1 MLIFANPRKRRRTT
15 EEDSG
20 KIEKRGSLNRDF
32 LIGLFVCLSFALVRN
47 FLPKMIDLF

>member
-20 KIEKRGSLNRDF
+20 TIEKQGSLNRDF
-32 LIGLFVCLSFALVRN
+32 LIGLFVCFALVRN